1 MMETN
6 VNYTI
11 VGAFVILLFAAIVM
25 GIIWLSSGL
34 SPHTY
39 SIYQVNMKESVTG
52 LTIDSGVE
60 FNGVSVGTVKS
71 ITLMPNDPQTVVV
84 LLNVDTTTPVTQGT
98 TASITSKG
106 LTGVGYV
113 SLIDKGQNKNPLV
126 ASEGQP
132 YPIIKT
138 IPSLFN
144 RFDTALVRL
153 NENISKVTEAVTKLL
168 DQDNL
173 TSVRESLANIRDFTQ
188 TMVAHEVEISTILHN
203 TAAVSAQLPILLKT
217 SASAMQAINQE
228 TVPVLNQAM
237 TNLQE
242 VTQNMVSLTQD
253 LKQNPAVLIRGR
265 APQAL
270 GPGER

>member
-6 VNYTI
+6 VNYTL
-11 VGAFVILLFAAIVM
+11 VGAFVILLLTAIVM
-25 GIIWLSSGL
+25 GVIWLSSGL
-34 SPHTY
+34 SSHTY
-39 SIYQVNMKESVTG
+39 TIYQINMKESVTG
-52 LTIDSGVE
+52 LTIDSAVE

-126 ASEGQP
+126 VSEGQS

-153 NENISKVTEAVTKLL
+153 NENISKVTEAITKLL

-173 TSVRESLANIRDFTQ
+173 SSVRESLANIRDFTQ

-203 TAAVSAQLPILLKT
+203 TATVSAQLPILLKT

-242 VTQNMVSLTQD
+242 VTQNMVSLTQE
-253 LKQNPAVLIRGR
+253 LKQNPAVLIRGK
-265 APQAL
+265 APQTL